1 MGMSDVI
8 SIAAL
13 GLSVCAIYGS
23 ERAKSENK
31 MVEKQERV
39 AAPRLESQSLIAYCT
54 AILRSIFL
62 ARDETSGYE
71 KTIRDLQTIK
81 SSALEVYD
89 GETALES
96 QSLIA
101 DCRAILRSVYLAKGE
116 TSGYE
121 KTIQDLQT
129 IKSSA
134 LEVYDEELTLE
145 SHLERADLR
154 EIARRL
160 GHIRQERVKA
170 EMIEKRL
177 EDKWIL
183 RVDN

>member
-1 MGMSDVI
+1 MDMSDVI
-8 SIAAL
+8 SIGAL
-13 GLSVCAIYGS
+13 GLSVYAIYES
-23 ERAKSENK
+23 KRAKSENK
-31 MVEKQERV
+31 LVEKQERV
-39 AAPRLESQSLIAYCT
+39 AAVR
-54 AILRSIFL
+54 
-62 ARDETSGYE
+62 
-71 KTIRDLQTIK
+71 
-81 SSALEVYD
+81 
-89 GETALES
+89 LES

-101 DCRAILRSVYLAKGE
+101 DCRAILRGIYLAKGE

-134 LEVYDEELTLE
+134 LEVYDEATALE

-177 EDKWIL
+177 EDKWTV